1 MEFSKKEMPLFSYNK
16 VEICVKSS
24 HSFYSLIYTIS
35 KQYLDTTYSTLT
47 SLPIDRTLHFL
58 SLKLHEHRH
67 QNMAYTYSQSSSIN
81 VHITASANRKEF
93 LIFFLQIFLDQ
104 LNGKIYSQKFLV
116 LIYLSIN
123 PLLYSVRIEKFFK
136 KQVF

>member
-1 MEFSKKEMPLFSYNK
+1 MEFSKMEMPLFSYNK
-16 VEICVKSS
+16 IEICVKSS
-24 HSFYSLIYTIS
+24 RSFYSLIYTIS

-47 SLPIDRTLHFL
+47 SLPIDRTLHFQ
-58 SLKLHEHRH
+58 SLKLHEHIH

-81 VHITASANRKEF
+81 VHTTASANRKEF
-93 LIFFLQIFLDQ
+93 LIFFLQIFLEQ

-136 KQVF
+136 K